1 MNLKFG
7 VKMIKL
13 STVIP
18 VVFNKFRTGSTF
30 LSVINYTNEWNEIS
44 DFGIVFHVDYMK
56 AVKKAVNI
64 WLGIKPKNNLEKQAR
79 IELIDSYSDT
89 LAGKSRSLSAHSY
102 DRIIDGSGQLIR
114 GVKYHNG
121 GMTIHLWGFVVN
133 KKILVPGMYSD
144 DMRGE
149 LTLEKNRLLK
159 LTPISNFR
167 QYKLTDGKFKQ
178 INVENLTF
186 TQKDLYRTL

>member
-1 MNLKFG
+1 MK
-7 VKMIKL
+7 KM
-13 STVIP
+13 STIIP
-18 VVFNKFRTGSTF
+18 AAFNKFRSGATF
-30 LSVINYTNEWNEIS
+30 LSVINYTNEWNEVS

-56 AVKKAVNI
+56 AVRKAVNI
-64 WLGIKPKNNLEKQAR
+64 WFGIKPANELENRAR

-102 DRIIDGSGQLIR
+102 DRIVDGSGQLIR
-114 GVKYHNG
+114 GVKYHG
-121 GMTIHLWGFVVN
+121 GGNAVHLWGFVVH
-133 KKILVPGMYSD
+133 KRILVPGLYSE

-167 QYKLTDGKFKQ
+167 QYKLVDGKFDK
-178 INVENLTF
+178 ISVEQLTF
-186 TQKDLYRTL
+186 TQKDLYRTI